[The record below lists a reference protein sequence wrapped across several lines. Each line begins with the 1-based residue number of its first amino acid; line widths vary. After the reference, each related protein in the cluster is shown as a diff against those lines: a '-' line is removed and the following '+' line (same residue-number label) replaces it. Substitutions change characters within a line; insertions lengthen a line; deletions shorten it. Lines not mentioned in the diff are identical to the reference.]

1 MKRDWSII
9 ISEDEKGAVTIR
21 TDPPISKAD
30 IANHI
35 AQLKVNGQGYG
46 QAFDYAIA
54 LRNYATEISRG
65 KMLREKGDKKRD
77 GRLIIPAS

>member
-1 MKRDWSII
+1 MNRTWTLII
-9 ISEDEKGAVTIR
+9 DESESGQVTIR

-35 AQLKVNGQGYG
+35 AQLKVNGRGYG
-46 QAFDYAIA
+46 AGFDYAIA
-54 LRNYATEISRG
+54 LRNYATEMSRG